1 MKKNSILLFLLC
13 SAMGAAAQ
21 NWPEVRPEARPGSRW
36 WWLGSAVDKDNL
48 NYNLKEYGKAGL
60 GSLEVTPIY
69 GVKGNK
75 SHNIRFLSPEWMEMF
90 RYTQEVGK
98 TNGIDIDMNTGTG
111 WPFGGPEVSLSQ
123 AAAKAI
129 FECYEV
135 KGGESVKLEIDIR
148 DTKEEKQRDVAYLDC
163 LMAYGADGK
172 VVNLTRKV
180 KDGYLQWD
188 APTGDW
194 KLVALFVGRTFQKVK
209 RAAPGGRRVCYG
221 SF

>member
-1 MKKNSILLFLLC
+1 
-13 SAMGAAAQ
+13 
-21 NWPEVRPEARPGSRW
+21 
-36 WWLGSAVDKDNL
+36 
-48 NYNLKEYGKAGL
+48 
-60 GSLEVTPIY
+60 
-69 GVKGNK
+69 
-75 SHNIRFLSPEWMEMF
+75 MF

-148 DTKEEKQRDVAYLDC
+148 DTKEEKQRDVAYPLS
-163 LMAYGADGK
+163 DGLWGRRK
-172 VVNLTRKV
+172 SGESDHKV

-209 RAAPGGRRVCYG
+209 RAAPGEKGMLWIILVRWP
-221 SF
+221 

>member
-1 MKKNSILLFLLC
+1 
-13 SAMGAAAQ
+13 MGAAAQ
-21 NWPEVRPEARPGSRW
+21 NWPEVKPEARPGSRW

-69 GVKGNK
+69 GVKGNE
-75 SHNIRFLSPEWMEMF
+75 SHNLCFLSPEWMEMF

-135 KGGESVKLEIDIR
+135 KGGEPVKLEINIR
-148 DTKEEKQRDVAYLDC
+148 DPKEQKQRDVAYLDC
-163 LMAYGADGK
+163 LMAYGTDGK
-172 VVNLTRKV
+172 VVNLTK
-180 KDGYLQWD
+180 K
-188 APTGDW
+188 
-194 KLVALFVGRTFQKVK
+194 
-209 RAAPGGRRVCYG
+209 
-221 SF
+221 